1 MDLVKSL
8 KISVAGMRAQG
19 VRLRVIAE
27 NLANADSVPKGPGI
41 DPFRRKVV
49 SFENRLDRA
58 LGVELIRVDR
68 VSEAKGDFIKRYDPN
83 HPSANANGYI
93 QLPNV
98 QPMIEMMDFREAQ
111 RTYEANL
118 GVLEVSKR
126 MIQNTIN
133 MLN

>member
-8 KISVAGMRAQG
+8 KISAAGMRAQG

-27 NLANADSVPKGPGI
+27 NLANSRSVPEGPGVE
-41 DPFRRKVV
+41 PYRRKVV

-58 LGVELIRVDR
+58 LGVETVRVKR
-68 VSEAKGDFIKRYDPN
+68 ISEAPGAFVKRYDPT
-83 HPSANANGYI
+83 HPAADPDGYI

-98 QPMIEMMDFREAQ
+98 NPLIEMMDFREAQ

-118 GVLEVSKR
+118 GVLEVAKR
-126 MIQNTIN
+126 MLQRTIEI
-133 MLN
+133 LN